1 MIKIQLTEE
10 NILKCN
16 DRCQEMVDYF
26 NEVGVGEYGHNK
38 PKSTM
43 KGLKGE
49 VAFDQWIS
57 DKLPD
62 SLIERSYNDFKN
74 RKAPDFKLGQRIT
87 EIKSIDKEY
96 WRDLGRMIP
105 PKQLKAYKRKNALVI
120 WACAT
125 ARKEDNEVWLMGWN
139 NAKDFTSF
147 NSKEVVTI
155 CNNVH
160 LYREQDM
167 RSMQSLLEAKKPEE
181 KKQYEKVRLI

>member
-16 DRCQEMVDYF
+16 NRCQEMVDHF
-26 NEVGVGEYGHNK
+26 NEVGVGEYGHNN

-96 WRDLGRMIP
+96 WKDLGRMLP
-105 PKQLKAYKRKNALVI
+105 PKQLKAYKRKNALVY
-120 WACAT
+120 WFCSLVNT
-125 ARKEDNEVWLMGWN
+125 N
-139 NAKDFTSF
+139 NI
-147 NSKEVVTI
+147 NS
-155 CNNVH
+155 NVFFCRPMVADWRDSPMAEASD
-160 LYREQDM
+160 LK
-167 RSMQSLLEAKKPEE
+167 SLKCGFESHSR
-181 KKQYEKVRLI
+181 YH